1 MMRGCLFKWVIIDYY
16 LFTNY
21 LKGHIDS
28 YLLTW
33 VIINDC
39 LFTWIVIC
47 TYLSLLIIIC
57 SY

>member
-1 MMRGCLFKWVIIDYY
+1 MRGCLFKWVIIDCY

-21 LKGHIDS
+21 LKRHIDS

-33 VIINDC
+33 VIINDF

-47 TYLSLLIIIC
+47 TYLSLLIIIY